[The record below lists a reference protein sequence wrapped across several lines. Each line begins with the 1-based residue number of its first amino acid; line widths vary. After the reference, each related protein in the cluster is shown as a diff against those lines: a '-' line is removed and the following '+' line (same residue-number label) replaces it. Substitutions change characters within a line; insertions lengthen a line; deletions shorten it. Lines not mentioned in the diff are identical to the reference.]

1 MFRDLKE
8 YQEIHNLYQNSV
20 YLSEDERKFIE
31 TVNETEFTDEELLY
45 FSENTEEVIYH
56 LIESEILDERV
67 GSLFKLGGLV
77 KGIKNIKGIK
87 NVSKIKGFDKFKNIK
102 APSKNV
108 KNIKLPSKGYELQ
121 SIGGF
126 KGFKD
131 SPVTSI
137 TNKLKDKLNV
147 KGLKGLLKGKK
158 DKITKS
164 VKSTKSKVKGPKPK
178 GKGISPGV
186 AGALGGSA
194 ILGASQ
200 LMNQSSKRATEAELA
215 AIKAQLAKL
224 QKERDDRIDKD
235 VEKYVKDRKNP
246 EGINKDL
253 TIDKSKEK
261 KEVKPETKTEVKPE
275 TKTETKPTNP
285 SGKVIPKPTK
295 PLSDKSPAAKA
306 GISKERRQKFAN
318 QNAAFQATKRKD
330 SGYTKMDF
338 IKDFPNSQ
346 TAKKYRKGEPIPGFK
361 YKKNLKSS
369 YEYDTHKG
377 LNEKIGLEA
386 LIPKDSFSEK
396 PKPKPKEKPVRK
408 PSDLG
413 AASLIPP
420 ESFKKE
426 ELEELTPYDIVLE
439 YLLYTEQVATIEEAN
454 YVMTEMDGKTI
465 NDIVKEVTQ
474 SLEEGLG
481 SVRVLPA
488 LGKMALGAAA
498 VKGISSYLGK
508 KSGESSIK
516 GGQKVKDKA
525 GTGGGLIKQGV
536 DVIKK
541 AKENPG
547 TGLNPNTRKALEIM
561 KQEGY

>member
-45 FSENTEEVIYH
+45 FSENTEEVINH
-56 LIESEILDERV
+56 LIESEILNEGAGIFR
-67 GSLFKLGGLV
+67 LGGLV
-77 KGIKNIKGIK
+77 KGLKNVKSLKNVKQLKNIKL
-87 NVSKIKGFDKFKNIK
+87 
-102 APSKNV
+102 PSKNV

-131 SPVTSI
+131 SPLTGI
-137 TNKLKDKLNV
+137 TNKLKDKLN
-147 KGLKGLLKGKK
+147 LKGLLKGKK
-158 DKITKS
+158 DKIAKS
-164 VKSTKSKVKGPKPK
+164 VKPTKSKVKGVKPK
-178 GKGISPGV
+178 GKGISAGV
-186 AGALGGSA
+186 AGAIGGGA
-194 ILGASQ
+194 VLGASE

-215 AIKAQLAKL
+215 AIKKQLEKL

-261 KEVKPETKTEVKPE
+261 KTEVKPETKTEVKPE

-285 SGKVIPKPTK
+285 SGKVIPKPKK

-346 TAKKYRKGEPIPGFK
+346 TAKKYRKGESIPGFR

-377 LNEKIGLEA
+377 LNETELKGGMGPEA

-396 PKPKPKEKPVRK
+396 PKPKPPRKPVRK

-420 ESFKKE
+420 ESFKGGGMAKE

-508 KSGESSIK
+508 KSGEASIK
-516 GGQKVKDKA
+516 GGQQVKDKA
-525 GTGGGLIKQGV
+525 GAGGGLIKK
-536 DVIKK
+536 IKDRTDATNK
-541 AKENPG
+541 AIEK
-547 TGLNPNTRKALEIM
+547 M
-561 KQEGY
+561 

>member
-20 YLSEDERKFIE
+20 YLSEEQRKFIE

-45 FSENTEEVIYH
+45 FSENTEEVINH
-56 LIESEILDERV
+56 LIESEILNEANI
-67 GSLFKLGGLV
+67 GGLFKLGGLV
-77 KGIKNIKGIK
+77 KGLKNAKSLK

-102 APSKNV
+102 LPSKNV

-131 SPVTSI
+131 SPLTGI

-147 KGLKGLLKGKK
+147 KGLLKGKK
-158 DKITKS
+158 DKIAKS
-164 VKSTKSKVKGPKPK
+164 VKPTKSKVKGVKPK
-178 GKGISPGV
+178 GKGISAGV
-186 AGALGGSA
+186 GGAIGGSA
-194 ILGASQ
+194 VLAASE

-215 AIKAQLAKL
+215 AIKKQLEKL

-261 KEVKPETKTEVKPE
+261 KTEVKPETKTEVKPE

-285 SGKVIPKPTK
+285 SGKVIPKPNK

-346 TAKKYRKGEPIPGFK
+346 TAKKYRKGESIPGFK

-377 LNEKIGLEA
+377 LNETELKGGKIGPEA

-420 ESFKKE
+420 ESSKGGGMAKE

-516 GGQKVKDKA
+516 GGQQVKDKA
-525 GTGGGLIKQGV
+525 GAGGGLIKK
-536 DVIKK
+536 IKDRTDATNK
-541 AKENPG
+541 AIEK
-547 TGLNPNTRKALEIM
+547 M
-561 KQEGY
+561 

>member
-45 FSENTEEVIYH
+45 FSENTEEVINH
-56 LIESEILDERV
+56 LIESEILNEGAGIFR
-67 GSLFKLGGLV
+67 LGGLV
-77 KGIKNIKGIK
+77 KGLKNVKSLKNVKQLKNIKL
-87 NVSKIKGFDKFKNIK
+87 
-102 APSKNV
+102 PSKNV

-131 SPVTSI
+131 SPLTGI
-137 TNKLKDKLNV
+137 TNKLKDKLN
-147 KGLKGLLKGKK
+147 LKGLLKGKK
-158 DKITKS
+158 DKIAKS
-164 VKSTKSKVKGPKPK
+164 VKPTKSKVKGVKPK
-178 GKGISPGV
+178 GKGISAGV
-186 AGALGGSA
+186 AGAIGGGA
-194 ILGASQ
+194 VLGASE

-215 AIKAQLAKL
+215 AIKKQLEKL

-261 KEVKPETKTEVKPE
+261 KTEVKPETKTEVKPETKTEVKPE

-318 QNAAFQATKRKD
+318 QNAAFQATKKKD

-346 TAKKYRKGEPIPGFK
+346 TAKKYRKGESIPGFR

-413 AASLIPP
+413 PASLIPP
-420 ESFKKE
+420 ESFKGGGMAKE

-508 KSGESSIK
+508 KSGEASIK
-516 GGQKVKDKA
+516 GGQQVKDKA
-525 GTGGGLIKQGV
+525 GAGGGLIKK
-536 DVIKK
+536 IKDRTDATNK
-541 AKENPG
+541 AIEK
-547 TGLNPNTRKALEIM
+547 M
-561 KQEGY
+561 

>member
-45 FSENTEEVIYH
+45 FSENTEEVINH
-56 LIESEILDERV
+56 LIESEILNEGAGIFR
-67 GSLFKLGGLV
+67 LGGLV
-77 KGIKNIKGIK
+77 KGLKNVKSLKNVKQLKNIKL
-87 NVSKIKGFDKFKNIK
+87 
-102 APSKNV
+102 PSKNV

-131 SPVTSI
+131 SPLTGI
-137 TNKLKDKLNV
+137 TNKIKDKLNV
-147 KGLKGLLKGKK
+147 KGLLKGKK
-158 DKITKS
+158 DKIAKS
-164 VKSTKSKVKGPKPK
+164 VKPTKSKVKGVKPK
-178 GKGISPGV
+178 GKGIS
-186 AGALGGSA
+186 AGAAGAIGG
-194 ILGASQ
+194 GAVLAASE

-215 AIKAQLAKL
+215 AIKKQLEKL

-253 TIDKSKEK
+253 TIDKSKENK
-261 KEVKPETKTEVKPE
+261 EVKPETKTEVKPETKTEVKPE

-346 TAKKYRKGEPIPGFK
+346 TAKKYRKGEKIPGFK

-377 LNEKIGLEA
+377 L
-386 LIPKDSFSEK
+386 
-396 PKPKPKEKPVRK
+396 
-408 PSDLG
+408 
-413 AASLIPP
+413 
-420 ESFKKE
+420 
-426 ELEELTPYDIVLE
+426 LEELTPYDIVLE

-498 VKGISSYLGK
+498 VKGISSYLGR

-516 GGQKVKDKA
+516 GGQQVKDKA
-525 GTGGGLIKQGV
+525 GAGGGLIKK
-536 DVIKK
+536 IKDKTDATNK
-541 AKENPG
+541 AIKE
-547 TGLNPNTRKALEIM
+547 M
-561 KQEGY
+561 

>member
-45 FSENTEEVIYH
+45 FSENTEEVINH
-56 LIESEILDERV
+56 LIESEILNEGAGIFR
-67 GSLFKLGGLV
+67 LGGLV
-77 KGIKNIKGIK
+77 KGLKNVKSLKNVKQLKNIKL
-87 NVSKIKGFDKFKNIK
+87 
-102 APSKNV
+102 PSKNV

-131 SPVTSI
+131 SPLTGI

-147 KGLKGLLKGKK
+147 KGLLKGKK
-158 DKITKS
+158 DKIAKS
-164 VKSTKSKVKGPKPK
+164 VKPTKSKVKGVKPK
-178 GKGISPGV
+178 GKGIS
-186 AGALGGSA
+186 AGAAGAIGGGIA
-194 ILGASQ
+194 LGASE

-215 AIKAQLAKL
+215 AIKKQLEKL

-253 TIDKSKEK
+253 TIDKSKENK
-261 KEVKPETKTEVKPE
+261 EVKPETKTEVKPETKTEVKPE

-285 SGKVIPKPTK
+285 SGKVIPKPKK

-346 TAKKYRKGEPIPGFK
+346 TAKKYRKGESIPGFK

-377 LNEKIGLEA
+377 LNETELKGGKIGPEA

-420 ESFKKE
+420 ESSKGGGMAKE

-465 NDIVKEVTQ
+465 QSVVKEVMGGVPGDGYIGHPRLKFENPFSPPKKETKKTTGKGSKKGVQ
-474 SLEEGLG
+474 GLG
-481 SVRVLPA
+481 NRA
-488 LGKMALGAAA
+488 TEIEDM
-498 VKGISSYLGK
+498 
-508 KSGESSIK
+508 IK
-516 GGQKVKDKA
+516 G
-525 GTGGGLIKQGV
+525 
-536 DVIKK
+536 
-541 AKENPG
+541 
-547 TGLNPNTRKALEIM
+547 M
-561 KQEGY
+561 

>member
-45 FSENTEEVIYH
+45 FSENTEEVINH
-56 LIESEILDERV
+56 LIESEILNENI
-67 GSLFKLGGLV
+67 FKLGGLV

-102 APSKNV
+102 VPSKNV

-147 KGLKGLLKGKK
+147 KGLLKGKK
-158 DKITKS
+158 DKISKS
-164 VKSTKSKVKGPKPK
+164 VKSTKSKVKGSKPK
-178 GKGISPGV
+178 GRGISPGV
-186 AGALGGSA
+186 AGAIGGSA
-194 ILGASQ
+194 VLGASE

-215 AIKAQLAKL
+215 AIKKQLEKL

-275 TKTETKPTNP
+275 TKTEVKPETKTETKPTNP
-285 SGKVIPKPTK
+285 SGKVIPKPKK

-306 GISKERRQKFAN
+306 GIPKERRQKFAN

-377 LNEKIGLEA
+377 LNEMGPEG

-396 PKPKPKEKPVRK
+396 PKPKEKEKPVRK
-408 PSDLG
+408 PSNLG

-474 SLEEGLG
+474 SLEEGIG
-481 SVRVLPA
+481 SVRILPA

-516 GGQKVKDKA
+516 GSQPMKGGEKGGDPIKDLIPNLKKNKEATEKA
-525 GTGGGLIKQGV
+525 IEK
-536 DVIKK
+536 
-541 AKENPG
+541 
-547 TGLNPNTRKALEIM
+547 M
-561 KQEGY
+561 

>member
-45 FSENTEEVIYH
+45 FSENTEEVINH
-56 LIESEILDERV
+56 LIESEILNEGAGIFR
-67 GSLFKLGGLV
+67 LGGLV
-77 KGIKNIKGIK
+77 KGLKNVKSLKNVKQLKNIKL
-87 NVSKIKGFDKFKNIK
+87 
-102 APSKNV
+102 PSKNV

-131 SPVTSI
+131 SPLTGI
-137 TNKLKDKLNV
+137 TNKLKDKLN
-147 KGLKGLLKGKK
+147 LKGLLKGKK
-158 DKITKS
+158 DKIAKS
-164 VKSTKSKVKGPKPK
+164 VKPTKSKVKGVKPK
-178 GKGISPGV
+178 GKGISAGV
-186 AGALGGSA
+186 AGAIGGGA
-194 ILGASQ
+194 VLGASE

-215 AIKAQLAKL
+215 AIKKQLEKL

-261 KEVKPETKTEVKPE
+261 KTEVKPETKTEVKPE

-285 SGKVIPKPTK
+285 SGKVIPKPKK

-346 TAKKYRKGEPIPGFK
+346 TAKKYRKGESIPGFR

-413 AASLIPP
+413 PASLIPP
-420 ESFKKE
+420 ESFKGGGMAKE

-508 KSGESSIK
+508 KSGEASIK
-516 GGQKVKDKA
+516 GGQQVKDKA
-525 GTGGGLIKQGV
+525 GAGGGLIKK
-536 DVIKK
+536 IKDRTDATNK
-541 AKENPG
+541 AIEK
-547 TGLNPNTRKALEIM
+547 M
-561 KQEGY
+561 

>member
-45 FSENTEEVIYH
+45 FSENTEEVINH
-56 LIESEILDERV
+56 LIESEILNEGAGIFR
-67 GSLFKLGGLV
+67 LGGLV
-77 KGIKNIKGIK
+77 KGLKNVKSLKNVKQLKNIKL
-87 NVSKIKGFDKFKNIK
+87 
-102 APSKNV
+102 PSKNV

-131 SPVTSI
+131 SPLTGI
-137 TNKLKDKLNV
+137 TNKLKDKLN
-147 KGLKGLLKGKK
+147 LKGLLKGKK
-158 DKITKS
+158 DKIAKS
-164 VKSTKSKVKGPKPK
+164 VKPTKSKVKGVKPK
-178 GKGISPGV
+178 GKGISAGV
-186 AGALGGSA
+186 AGAIGGGA
-194 ILGASQ
+194 VLGASE

-215 AIKAQLAKL
+215 AIKKQLEKL

-261 KEVKPETKTEVKPE
+261 KTEVKPETKTEVKPE

-285 SGKVIPKPTK
+285 SGKVIPKPKK

-346 TAKKYRKGEPIPGFK
+346 TAKKYRKGESIPGFR

-413 AASLIPP
+413 PASLIPP
-420 ESFKKE
+420 ESFKGGGMAKE

-474 SLEEGLG
+474 SLEEGIG

-508 KSGESSIK
+508 KSGEASIK
-516 GGQKVKDKA
+516 GGQQVKDKA
-525 GTGGGLIKQGV
+525 GAGGGLIKK
-536 DVIKK
+536 IKDRTDATNK
-541 AKENPG
+541 AIEK
-547 TGLNPNTRKALEIM
+547 M
-561 KQEGY
+561 

>member
-45 FSENTEEVIYH
+45 FSENTEEVINH
-56 LIESEILDERV
+56 LIESEILNENI
-67 GSLFKLGGLV
+67 FKLGGLV
-77 KGIKNIKGIK
+77 KGIKNVKGLK

-102 APSKNV
+102 
-108 KNIKLPSKGYELQ
+108 LPSKGYELK

-131 SPVTSI
+131 SPLSGI
-137 TNKLKDKLNV
+137 GNKLKDKLNV
-147 KGLKGLLKGKK
+147 KGLLKGKK
-158 DKITKS
+158 GKVTTTGGKT
-164 VKSTKSKVKGPKPK
+164 VKSTKSKGKGSKPK

-186 AGALGGSA
+186 AGAIGGGA
-194 ILGASQ
+194 VLGASE

-215 AIKAQLAKL
+215 AIKKQLEKL
-224 QKERDDRIDKD
+224 QKERDARIDKD

-261 KEVKPETKTEVKPE
+261 KEGKPETKTEVKPE

-285 SGKVIPKPTK
+285 SGKVIPKPKK

-306 GISKERRQKFAN
+306 GIPKERRQKFAN

-377 LNEKIGLEA
+377 LNEMGPEG

-396 PKPKPKEKPVRK
+396 PKPKEKEKPVRK
-408 PSDLG
+408 PSNLG

-439 YLLYTEQVATIEEAN
+439 YLLSTEQAATIEEAN
-454 YVMTEMDGKTI
+454 YVMTEMDAETI
-465 NDIVKEVTQ
+465 QGIVEEQKKNFD
-474 SLEEGLG
+474 EGLA
-481 SVRVLPA
+481 S
-488 LGKMALGAAA
+488 MALKTGLVVGGAALA
-498 VKGISSYLGK
+498 KKGLDKGK
-508 KSGESSIK
+508 KSFDNYLNKQRDK
-516 GGQKVKDKA
+516 GI
-525 GTGGGLIKQGV
+525 GG
-536 DVIKK
+536 
-541 AKENPG
+541 
-547 TGLNPNTRKALEIM
+547 NTRPGSDKM
-561 KQEGY
+561 YYGDKK